1 MWKPVRRM
9 ACPAS
14 GAVAAIG
21 LLLALSPLSAQA
33 ASAAVVH
40 VPCNAT
46 TLATAISGAASDE
59 TLSLTPYCQYQIKAA
74 LPVVGHDLAIAGH
87 WATLRRSHAAG
98 TPAFAILSVDAGTL
112 AVSDLNFSNGNGA
125 ISATQNGSITV
136 QGGTFSGNSAA
147 DGGAISSYTGMGN
160 LTVTDAT
167 FTGNSAT
174 YAGGAI
180 YTNEAAGNTTVTGST
195 FTKNKAGDIGGAI
208 YNFFDMKVSDSRF
221 NANQATSGG
230 AIFNNA
236 VGGDSLTGVTMY
248 GNSATQDG
256 GGIYTADCA
265 LTLANS
271 HISGNHAGNDGGGIY
286 QNLLVAYPDGLTL
299 TNTSVQGNSAANG
312 GGIYSDNSVVDLTSS
327 TLEGNDATADGGAI
341 YNDGY
346 VLGFGDVNLGTS
358 TISGNKSGGAGGGIY
373 NTQGHVTA
381 TGSSVAHNTAVTG
394 GGIYDGPGT
403 DTVTLTS
410 TSVLHNKPD
419 NCSPPGSVTGCT
431 G

>member
-1 MWKPVRRM
+1 V
-9 ACPAS
+9 
-14 GAVAAIG
+14 VAIG
-21 LLLALSPLSAQA
+21 VLFALSPLSAQA
-33 ASAAVVH
+33 ASTAVVQ
-40 VPCNAT
+40 VPCNPT
-46 TLATAISGAASDE
+46 SLASAISSAASGE

-74 LPVVGHDLAIAGH
+74 LPVVGQDLSIAGH
-87 WATLRRSHAAG
+87 WATLRRSHAPG
-98 TPAFAILSVDAGTL
+98 TPAFTILSVDAGTL

-125 ISATQNGSITV
+125 ISATENGSITV

-167 FTGNSAT
+167 FSGNSAT

-208 YNFFDMKVSDSRF
+208 YNFFNIEVSDSRF
-221 NANQATSGG
+221 NLNQATNGG

-236 VGGDSLTGVTMY
+236 LGGDGLTGVTMY

-256 GGIYTADCA
+256 GGIYTSGCS

-271 HISGNHAGNDGGGIY
+271 HISDN
-286 QNLLVAYPDGLTL
+286 Q
-299 TNTSVQGNSAANG
+299 SG
-312 GGIYSDNSVVDLTSS
+312 GGIYSYDTVVDLTGS
-327 TLEGNDATADGGAI
+327 TLAGNDATADGGAI

-346 VLGFGDVNLGTS
+346 VPFGPPAYGDVNLGTS
-358 TISGNKSGGAGGGIY
+358 TISGNKSGGAGGGIF
-373 NTQGHVTA
+373 NTLGNVTA
-381 TGSSVAHNTAVTG
+381 TGSSVARNTAVTG
-394 GGIYDGPGT
+394 GGGINEGPGP

>member
-1 MWKPVRRM
+1 V
-9 ACPAS
+9 
-14 GAVAAIG
+14 VAIG
-21 LLLALSPLSAQA
+21 VLFALSPLSAQA
-33 ASAAVVH
+33 ASTAVVQ

-46 TLATAISGAASDE
+46 SLASTISSAASGE

-74 LPVVGHDLAIAGH
+74 LPVVGQDLSIAGH
-87 WATLRRSHAAG
+87 WATLRRSHAPG
-98 TPAFAILSVDAGTL
+98 TPAFTILSVDAGTL

-125 ISATQNGSITV
+125 ISATENGSITV

-167 FTGNSAT
+167 FSGNSAT

-208 YNFFDMKVSDSRF
+208 YNFFNIEVSDSRF
-221 NANQATSGG
+221 NLNQATNGG

-236 VGGDSLTGVTMY
+236 LGGDGLTGVTMY

-256 GGIYTADCA
+256 GGIYTSGCS

-271 HISGNHAGNDGGGIY
+271 HISDNHAGNDGGGIY
-286 QNLLVAYPDGLTL
+286 QNSLEAYPDGLTL
-299 TNTSVQGNSAANG
+299 TGTSVQGNSAENG
-312 GGIYSDNSVVDLTSS
+312 GGIYSYDTVVDLTGS
-327 TLEGNDATADGGAI
+327 TLAGNDATADGGAI

-346 VLGFGDVNLGTS
+346 VPFGPPAYGDVNLGTS
-358 TISGNKSGGAGGGIY
+358 TISGNKSGGAGGGIF
-373 NTQGHVTA
+373 NTLGNVTA
-381 TGSSVAHNTAVTG
+381 TGSSVARNTAVTG
-394 GGIYDGPGT
+394 GGGINEGPGP